1 MPAARRRAS
10 LCSNLRA
17 MSLLTVDDLR
27 VTFPTA
33 DGVVQAVRGLSFEVD
48 SGKTLGVVGE
58 SGSGK
63 SVTALTLLNLNPG
76 ADISG
81 VALFDGKDLLTIDQ
95 DALRKIRGA
104 DIAMIFQD
112 PLSSLHP
119 HFRVGWQIAE
129 AIHAHVDVSR
139 QAAMKQAVELM
150 RLVNI
155 PQPDRR
161 VSAFP
166 HELSGGMRQRVMIA
180 MALALKP
187 RLLIADEPTTALDAT
202 VQAQLMELLESM
214 QREMGM
220 AMIVIT
226 HDLGVIATI
235 ADHVLVM
242 YAGRGVERSDTRTI
256 FYQPHHPYTLGLL
269 RSVPNA
275 TGVHGRLV
283 PIVGQPP
290 SLIRVPSGCAF
301 HPRCPFAMEVCID
314 KQPELTAVAGGTGHT
329 SACWLP
335 PDMVGVGLTM
345 DTARQRYAEGHRNER
360 AGRLPGV
367 RAAREPAAV
376 RV

>member
-1 MPAARRRAS
+1 
-10 LCSNLRA
+10 
-17 MSLLTVDDLR
+17 MSLLAVDDLR
-27 VTFPTA
+27 VSFPTS
-33 DGVVQAVRGLSFEVD
+33 DGIVQAVRGLSLDVD
-48 SGKTLGVVGE
+48 SGETLGVVGE

-81 VALFDGKDLLTIDQ
+81 TAMFDGKNLL
-95 DALRKIRGA
+95 ALSSDELRNIRGA
-104 DIAMIFQD
+104 EIAMIFQD

-119 HFRVGWQIAE
+119 HFRVGRQITE
-129 AIHAHVDVSR
+129 AIHEHVEISR
-139 QAAMKQAVELM
+139 EAADKQAVELL

-187 RLLIADEPTTALDAT
+187 KLLIADEPTTALDAT

-235 ADHVLVM
+235 ADNVLVM
-242 YAGRGVERSDTRTI
+242 YAGRGVERSETRTI
-256 FYQPHHPYTLGLL
+256 FFQPHHPYTRGLL
-269 RSVPNA
+269 GSVPNA

-290 SLIRVPSGCAF
+290 SMIQVPSGCAF
-301 HPRCPFAMEVCID
+301 HARCPFAMEVCID
-314 KQPELTAVAGGTGHT
+314 KIPELTAVAPGAGHT

-335 PDMVGVGLTM
+335 PDLVGVGLAM
-345 DTARQRYAEGHRNER
+345 DTARQRYAENHRNER

-367 RAAREPAAV
+367 IAAREAEAV